1 MIGQILGSTSKQ
13 LDDFFETKDYN
24 YLLPSEPANKE
35 KKVSNSM
42 KFFKWLKE
50 RFKFIIYPT
59 DLKGGFK
66 FNITF
71 KF

>member
-1 MIGQILGSTSKQ
+1 
-13 LDDFFETKDYN
+13 
-24 YLLPSEPANKE
+24 
-35 KKVSNSM
+35 M

>member
-1 MIGQILGSTSKQ
+1 MK
-13 LDDFFETKDYN
+13 YN
-24 YLLPSEPANKE
+24 IK
-35 KKVSNSM
+35 
-42 KFFKWLKE
+42 KFFRWLKGK
-50 RFKFIIYPT
+50 FKFIIHPT